1 MEITTMSAQPD
12 ALTAER
18 YMDLAFGPDLAPNGE
33 SESSRFLDD
42 LRRSAPVFRTPLGH
56 WSVTTHQDINELLRD
71 TETWSSNPSRYAS
84 DPDPYLSDPVGG
96 PFSKWYAE
104 ILMFKDGA
112 DHRRLR
118 RLVSRMFTRRAI
130 EDSRPIVRA
139 AVKQQLAEAIDG
151 RESGE
156 MDFVRDFTL
165 PLPTRVIL
173 DLFGLPLSEEDR
185 FHDLTNLIIPPMERG
200 TPEEWFAHADAV
212 YGRHVEFFEELAAER
227 RADPRDDLVTAIV
240 CAEED
245 GSHLSDLEVMAMIAF
260 IVTAGYETTAY
271 TLANGLYV
279 LLSGQG
285 LPDADGDPGVIG
297 SCAEEMLRYAAAPRT
312 TAPRIA
318 TRDTELHGVPISEG
332 DMVICSLQA
341 ANRDPEV
348 FDDPHR
354 FDPNRSPNPHL
365 AFGVGPHV
373 CLGAPLARIEL
384 QESLAAII
392 ESLPTLELA
401 GEPTWKASWLIRAA
415 DTLPVR
421 W

>member
-1 MEITTMSAQPD
+1 MSAELD

-18 YMDLAFGPDLAPNGE
+18 YLDLAFGPDLAPNGE
-33 SESSRFLDD
+33 SETSRFLDE
-42 LRRSAPVFRTPLGH
+42 LRSRAPVYRTPLGH
-56 WSVTTHQDINELLRD
+56 WSLTTHQDINELLRD
-71 TETWSSNPSRYAS
+71 TETWSSNPTRYAR
-84 DPDPYLSDPVGG
+84 DPDPYLSDPAGG
-96 PFSKWYAE
+96 PFSRWYAE
-104 ILMFKDGA
+104 ILMFKDGS

-130 EDSRPIVRA
+130 EDTRPIVRA
-139 AVKQQLAEAIDG
+139 AVKQQLAAALDG
-151 RESGE
+151 RASGE

-200 TPEEWFAHADAV
+200 TAEQWFAHADAV
-212 YGRHVEFFEELAAER
+212 YGRHVEFFRELAAER
-227 RADPRDDLVTAIV
+227 RANPRDDLVTAIV
-240 CAEED
+240 CAEDD

-279 LLSGQG
+279 MLSSDRG
-285 LPDADGDPGVIG
+285 LPDRGWDSAVING
-297 SCAEEMLRYAAAPRT
+297 CVEEMLRYAAAPRT

-318 TRDTELHGVPISEG
+318 TCDTAIRGVPIAEG

-354 FDPNRSPNPHL
+354 FDPDRSPNPHL

-384 QESLAAII
+384 QESLIAII
-392 ESLPTLELA
+392 ESLPNLELA
-401 GEPTWKASWLIRAA
+401 GDPTWKASWLVRAA